1 MDEGKTLWGEF
12 SKGFIT
18 TNPLL
23 VLMVGLCSALAIST
37 RVENC
42 IFMGLAVIFVLTC
55 SNVIISLIRNFIP
68 DQIRIPI
75 YIVVIASFVT
85 IVDLTLKT
93 IPAVYE
99 RLGVWIPL
107 IVVNCII
114 LARAEGYA
122 SDAKVSHA
130 FMDGLGIGLGYTLV
144 LLIMSVFRE
153 LLGTGKIVMFNKTI
167 INLGIKDMPVILIL
181 FPGAF
186 ITYALLSALLKWY
199 QERKMTLEIPKELP
213 EGLPE
218 GAYAYETLRQDGYS
232 SAPPIESK
240 EQ

>member
-1 MDEGKTLWGEF
+1 MEEKERTLWGEF
-12 SKGFIT
+12 KKGFIT

-23 VLMVGLCSALAIST
+23 VLMVGLCSSLAIST
-37 RVENC
+37 KVENC

-68 DQIRIPI
+68 DQVRIPI
-75 YIVVIASFVT
+75 FIVVIASFVT

-93 IPAVYE
+93 MPAVYE

-122 SDAKVSHA
+122 SSAKVSHA
-130 FMDGLGIGLGYTLV
+130 LMDGLGIGMGYTVV
-144 LLIMSVFRE
+144 LLIMSTFRE
-153 LLGTGKIVMFNKTI
+153 LIGTGKIVLFKTTVI
-167 INLGIKDMPVILIL
+167 DLHIQAMPVIFIM

-186 ITYALLSALLKWY
+186 ITFALLSALLQWY
-199 QERKMTLEIPKELP
+199 QVRKKSELE
-213 EGLPE
+213 EG
-218 GAYAYETLRQDGYS
+218 T
-232 SAPPIESK
+232 K
-240 EQ
+240 

>member
-1 MDEGKTLWGEF
+1 MAGKEGEERTLRGEF
-12 SKGFIT
+12 LKGFIT

-23 VLMVGLCSALAIST
+23 VLMVGLCSSLAIST

-68 DQIRIPI
+68 DQVRIPI

-93 IPAVYE
+93 IPPVYE

-122 SDAKVSHA
+122 SSAKVSHS
-130 FMDGLGIGLGYTLV
+130 FMDGLGIGLGYTCV

-153 LLGTGKIVMFNKTI
+153 LFGTGKIVLFNTTI
-167 INLGIKDMPVILIL
+167 IDLHIKAVPVILIM

-186 ITYALLSALLKWY
+186 ITYAMLSALLQWY
-199 QERKMTLEIPKELP
+199 QVRRKP
-213 EGLPE
+213 ETGE
-218 GAYAYETLRQDGYS
+218 GT
-232 SAPPIESK
+232 K
-240 EQ
+240 

>member
-1 MDEGKTLWGEF
+1 MVKTRTLFGEF
-12 SKGFIT
+12 SQGIVRV
-18 TNPLL
+18 NPLL

-55 SNVIISLIRNFIP
+55 SNVIISLIRGFIP

-85 IVDLTLKT
+85 IVDLFLQGYVESIYKQ
-93 IPAVYE
+93 
-99 RLGVWIPL
+99 LGVWIPL
-107 IVVNCII
+107 IVVNCLI

-122 SDAKVSHA
+122 SDARVSHA
-130 FMDGLGIGLGYTLV
+130 LMDGLGIGLGYTCV

-153 LLGTGKIVMFNKTI
+153 LFGSGKIVMFDRTI
-167 INLGIKDMPVILIL
+167 VSLGTNDMPVILIL

-186 ITYALLSALLKWY
+186 ITFAQLSARLQWY
-199 QERKMTLEIPKELP
+199 QQRKKPAEKE
-213 EGLPE
+213 E
-218 GAYAYETLRQDGYS
+218 
-232 SAPPIESK
+232 
-240 EQ
+240 

>member
-1 MDEGKTLWGEF
+1 MQKERTLFGEF
-12 SKGFIT
+12 IKGFVG

-37 RVENC
+37 KVENC

-55 SNVIISLIRNFIP
+55 SNVIIASIRGFIP
-68 DQIRIPI
+68 DQVRIPI

-93 IPAVYE
+93 MPAVYE

-122 SDAKVSHA
+122 SSAKVSHA
-130 FMDGLGIGLGYTLV
+130 LMDGLGIGLGYTSV

-153 LLGTGKIVMFNKTI
+153 LFGTGKIVLFDKTI
-167 INLGIKDMPVILIL
+167 LNLHIKATPVILIM

-186 ITYALLSALLKWY
+186 ITYAMLSALLQWY
-199 QERKMTLEIPKELP
+199 QDRRKPTAG
-213 EGLPE
+213 EG
-218 GAYAYETLRQDGYS
+218 
-232 SAPPIESK
+232 
-240 EQ
+240 

>member
-1 MDEGKTLWGEF
+1 MEKKGGTWGELL
-12 SKGFIT
+12 KGLVRV
-18 TNPLL
+18 NPLL

-37 RVENC
+37 KVENC
-42 IFMGLAVIFVLTC
+42 IFMGLAVIFVLVC

-85 IVDLTLKT
+85 IVDLTLKGFFE
-93 IPAVYE
+93 PVYNQ
-99 RLGVWIPL
+99 LGVWIPL

-122 SDAKVSHA
+122 STARVRDS
-130 FMDGLGIGLGYTLV
+130 FMDGLGIGLGYTCV

-153 LLGTGKIVMFNKTI
+153 LLGTGKIEMFDTTL
-167 INLGIKDMPVILIL
+167 INLKSDSMPVILIL

-186 ITYALLSALLKWY
+186 ITFALLSALLQWY
-199 QERKMTLEIPKELP
+199 QQRKKPAGKE
-213 EGLPE
+213 G
-218 GAYAYETLRQDGYS
+218 
-232 SAPPIESK
+232 
-240 EQ
+240 

>member
-1 MDEGKTLWGEF
+1 MMGKERTLFGEF
-12 SKGFIT
+12 TKGFIT

-37 RVENC
+37 KVENC

-55 SNVIISLIRNFIP
+55 SNVIIAMIRNIIP

-85 IVDLTLKT
+85 IVDLALKT
-93 IPAVYE
+93 MPAVYE

-122 SDAKVSHA
+122 SSAKVSHA
-130 FMDGLGIGLGYTLV
+130 FMDGLGIGLGYTMI

-153 LLGTGKIVMFNKTI
+153 LFGTGKIVLFNTTI
-167 INLGIKDMPVILIL
+167 INLHINAMPVILIM

-186 ITYALLSALLKWY
+186 ITFAMLSALLQWY
-199 QERKMTLEIPKELP
+199 QDRKKPTAKE
-213 EGLPE
+213 G
-218 GAYAYETLRQDGYS
+218 
-232 SAPPIESK
+232 
-240 EQ
+240 

>member
-1 MDEGKTLWGEF
+1 MDKKRTNFGEF
-12 SKGFIT
+12 IKGIVHV
-18 TNPLL
+18 NPLL

-37 RVENC
+37 SVESC

-55 SNVIISLIRNFIP
+55 SNVIIALIRGFIP

-93 IPAVYE
+93 MPAVYE

-122 SDAKVSHA
+122 SDARVSHA
-130 FMDGLGIGLGYTLV
+130 LMDGLGIGLGYTCV

-153 LLGTGKIVMFNKTI
+153 LFGTGKIVMFKTTI
-167 INLGIKDMPVILIL
+167 ISLGTKDMPVILIL

-186 ITYALLSALLKWY
+186 ITFAMLSALLQWY
-199 QERKMTLEIPKELP
+199 QQRKKPAEKE
-213 EGLPE
+213 E
-218 GAYAYETLRQDGYS
+218 
-232 SAPPIESK
+232 
-240 EQ
+240 